1 LARTWLQHSSIAANA
16 ARETLTF
23 AFPAAI
29 SPSPGTSGLFVLQ
42 TFVLAKHMSGTT
54 ISSDGLDARRR
65 RLLFRAWHRGMRE
78 VDLITGRFA
87 DAHIGTLSESEVDE
101 FERLMEVPEP
111 ELLAWVMGAETI
123 PARYDTMLFRKMRDF
138 YGAA

>member
-1 LARTWLQHSSIAANA
+1 
-16 ARETLTF
+16 
-23 AFPAAI
+23 
-29 SPSPGTSGLFVLQ
+29 
-42 TFVLAKHMSGTT
+42 MSGTT